1 VAELDSFAKPE
12 DMEERTEGIIPATR
26 PFLDTALAAASRAI
40 RDYCGWHIAPVV
52 EQVQYVGGRD
62 AVFLP
67 TRRIAALVS
76 VVNDGTT
83 LDAGALDFDE
93 DTGQVFGP
101 RWSTRRR
108 GLVITY
114 RHGLDEVP
122 SFLQDLT
129 LQIAARALG
138 SPLGVIR
145 EQSLASSITW
155 TATAA
160 GVAGGTV
167 LMQHEQEAL
176 AAYRVGWHL

>member
-1 VAELDSFAKPE
+1 MAELDSFAKPE
-12 DMEERTEGIIPATR
+12 DMEARTEGIIPKSR
-26 PFLDTALAAASRAI
+26 PFLDEALAAASLAI
-40 RDYCGWHIAPVV
+40 RNHCGWHIAPVV
-52 EQVQYVGGRD
+52 EQVQYAGGRD
-62 AVFLP
+62 SVFLP
-67 TRRIAALVS
+67 TRRLTELVS
-76 VVNDGTT
+76 VVNDGTV

-122 SFLQDLT
+122 SFIQDLT
-129 LQIAARALG
+129 LQVAARALG
-138 SPLGVIR
+138 SPLGVVR

-155 TATAA
+155 ATTAA

-167 LMQHEQEAL
+167 LMEHEQEAL